1 MNGWIRQLGGL
12 ICACFCAGAV
22 LSAGEPNEV
31 EYKVR
36 IKGARD
42 NAVKRAVKESAR
54 TYMMRKRPPS
64 TYGQLRRRMEKDVP
78 LIETILEANGY
89 YDGSVT
95 MDLNLEESPVRV
107 YIRLDQ
113 GEQYRFRTVD
123 IQFVDN
129 DDERLNKIKPTI
141 RRKNKVVATDVFNE
155 QQRIIEQLARR
166 GYPFGVLT
174 RRDVEIDREN
184 QVVDLMLE
192 FDPGPL
198 AFFGPA
204 KVNGL
209 EKIPDKY
216 IHRQIPWNEGARYDA
231 QLVHD
236 FETRLLSAGQFGSA
250 RVTPQ
255 QAGSGTNAIPMN
267 ISLNERAMRTVR
279 LGVNYSDIG
288 PGGRIDWEHR
298 NLFGGG
304 ERFETSLSGSPIE
317 IEWEGRLIRAGFL
330 DGRQSLVLDVNA
342 GQEMPDA
349 YDAKRAVGT
358 AMVLRDFNPNIQAG
372 LGMGYSY
379 SLVEQFDMRDR
390 FAYVLFPV
398 QAVFDYR
405 DDRLNPQRGGQL
417 FGQTS
422 WYEDTQGFD
431 SFLKSQAEARK
442 YFMLWREIH
451 LSSAFRLTL
460 GSIDG
465 ADVAGIPADER
476 FYAGGGGSIRGYEYQ
491 SVGPKL
497 NGTPTGGD
505 KLLEFSAELR
515 VQPGTRLGY
524 VAFIDGGT
532 VYNDLTSDDANRA
545 LRYGAG
551 LGLRWFTGIGPL
563 RADLAYPL
571 NPDDTQKE
579 RLQFYISL
587 GQAF

>member
-1 MNGWIRQLGGL
+1 MSGMIRQLRVL
-12 ICACFCAGAV
+12 LCACFCAGAV
-22 LSAGEPNEV
+22 VLAEPNEV

-64 TYGQLRRRMEKDVP
+64 TIGQLRRRMEKDIP

-95 MDLNLEESPVRV
+95 MDLKLEESPVRV

-113 GEQYRFRTVD
+113 GEQYRFRKVD
-123 IQFVDN
+123 VQFVDN
-129 DDERLNKIKPTI
+129 NDKRLKKIKPTI
-141 RRKNKVVATDVFNE
+141 RRKNEVVASEVFNE

-174 RRDVEIDREN
+174 RRDVEVDRKN

-192 FDPGPL
+192 FDPGVL
-198 AFFGPA
+198 AFFGP
-204 KVNGL
+204 VEVTGL

-216 IHRQIPWNEGARYDA
+216 IHRQIPWNQGARYDA
-231 QLVHD
+231 KLVHD
-236 FETRLLSAGQFGSA
+236 FETRLLSTGQFGSA

-255 QAGSGTNAIPMN
+255 QAEGGTNAIPMN

-372 LGMGYSY
+372 LGIGYSY
-379 SLVEQFDMRDR
+379 SQVEQFNMTDR
-390 FAYVLFPV
+390 YAYVLFPL

-422 WYEDTQGFD
+422 WYEDTQGFS

-442 YFMLWREIH
+442 YFMLWREVH
-451 LSSAFRLTL
+451 LSSAFRLAL

-465 ADVAGIPADER
+465 TDVAGIPADER

-505 KLLEFSAELR
+505 KLMEFSAELR
-515 VQPGTRLGY
+515 VQPGNRLGY

-571 NPDDTQKE
+571 NPDATQKQK
-579 RLQFYISL
+579 LQFYISL